1 LYASSDH
8 LPLKWVRHC
17 EKGPVSAF
25 TIEQLSDI
33 HWVHFYIKG
42 PDNTLFDALSRYPL
56 LGPRVLAPTG
66 LSHAVSTLLD
76 YLPSSLRAATKLRV
90 FAPPHT
96 QRIAQQVQAW
106 RIPTNPID
114 THSLTH
120 RSPPDPTTELII
132 TSPRPEDAP
141 RIATRLLST
150 TIPFALLL
158 PSDLAPRIA
167 DADHFEGQ
175 PCLHDLYQHGGKI
188 MFLDSDFLWFIGN
201 VPDLSDFSQIF
212 AHVLDCP
219 SPLLSSFAFT
229 RDVILP
235 SSLQAWK
242 DA

>member
-1 LYASSDH
+1 M
-8 LPLKWVRHC
+8 RHC